1 MVALGNMQHLSASI
15 ESEEE
20 TDVVVVGGGTAGWA
34 AAYASARKG
43 SRTALVES
51 LPFLGGTMTG
61 AMVLGSAGFRH
72 QGIATEDQEIS
83 YEGDPVVRGVAQ
95 EFLNRLIALGGAWGK
110 QDSPTVKLN
119 FDHELTKV
127 VLEEMMTDAGVD
139 IWFNAQFVDVVMDG
153 DRVTGVLVSTNGG
166 LNVIW
171 AKVVVDCSGDGA
183 VAHRA
188 GAPYEVG
195 RATDG
200 RPQASSLYFLVGGV
214 NIQGVLNYFKENPD
228 ELRRESSTSKS
239 SPEVLEQRLKDGM
252 PLMFSG
258 FKRAHQKAI
267 ENGDFPV
274 ALGASGPV
282 FQLGPFR
289 TIWRG
294 GRADPYITAHNMD
307 TSFGIMPT
315 NRKELAQAVMA
326 SRKFILGLV
335 DFYRKYIPGY
345 ENCYLLLSAP
355 MFGVRESRRIMG
367 DYRLTEADV
376 MEGREFMDAVGR
388 CGAYID
394 IHDEDGGQRPT
405 DLREVGG
412 EKGWFHIP
420 YRALLPKDVEG
431 LLTAGRCISADHVAQ
446 GSIRQQSV
454 CMTTGHA
461 AGAAAALAVQEGTTP
476 RDLNAEV
483 LQTALRNQAAI
494 I

>member
-1 MVALGNMQHLSASI
+1 MIALSNIQAWGASI

-20 TDVVVVGGGTAGWA
+20 TDVVIVGGGTAGWA
-34 AAYASARKG
+34 AAYASAKKG
-43 SRTALVES
+43 SRTTIVES

-72 QGIATEDQEIS
+72 QGLSTEDQELS
-83 YEGDPVVRGVAQ
+83 YQGDQLVRGVAQ
-95 EFLNRLIALGGAWGK
+95 EYLNRLIDRGGAWGVK
-110 QDSPTVKLN
+110 DSPTTKLS
-119 FDHELTKV
+119 FDHEMVKV
-127 VLEEMMTDAGVD
+127 VLEEMMTEAGVD

-153 DRVTGVLVSTNGG
+153 NRVAGVLVSTNGG
-166 LNVIW
+166 LNIIW

-183 VAHRA
+183 VAYRA
-188 GAPYEVG
+188 GVPYEVG
-195 RATDG
+195 RAKDG
-200 RPQASSLYFLVGGV
+200 RPQASSIYFLVGGV
-214 NIQGVLNYFKENPD
+214 NIHKTLDYFKQNPG
-228 ELRRESSTSKS
+228 ELRREGPASKS
-239 SPEVLEQRLKDGM
+239 TPEVLEQRLKDGM

-258 FKRAHQKAI
+258 FERAHQKAI

-274 ALGASGPV
+274 ALGAKGPV

-294 GRADPYITAHNMD
+294 GRVDPYITAHNMD
-307 TSFGIMPT
+307 TSFGVMPT

-345 ENCYLLLSAP
+345 EDCYLLLTAP
-355 MFGVRESRRIMG
+355 MFGVRESRRIIG
-367 DYRLTEADV
+367 DYVLTEEDV
-376 MEGREFMDAVGR
+376 MAGREFMDAVGR
-388 CGAYID
+388 CGAYVD
-394 IHDEDGGQRPT
+394 IHDEDGGMRPT

-412 EKGWFHIP
+412 AKGWYQVP
-420 YRALLPKDVEG
+420 YRILLPKDVEG
-431 LLTAGRCISADHVAQ
+431 LLTAGRCISADHIAQ

-461 AGAAAALAVQEGTTP
+461 AGAAAALAAQQGTTP
-476 RDLNAEV
+476 RDLNVEV
-483 LQTALRNQAAI
+483 LQTALRNEAAI